1 MSFGW
6 SASDIVAALQLLNT
20 VVVALKDTGGA
31 SSDYQDVSCFL
42 NILSVTLQHLQ
53 ALQAAPLDPNLAKN
67 LEQHCA
73 QIQGPF
79 TAFRERISSRFKRDL
94 GAESTRLKVLTAGR
108 KIQWALSTS
117 KEIKKLQDQIGGS
130 VAAIGIILSQQIV

>member
-6 SASDIVAALQLLNT
+6 SASDIAAALQLLNT

-31 SSDYQDVSCFL
+31 SSDYQDASHFL
-42 NILSVTLQHLQ
+42 NILSVTLQHLK

-67 LEQHCA
+67 IEQHCA
-73 QIQGPF
+73 QIQGPLA
-79 TAFRERISSRFKRDL
+79 AFHERINSRFQRDL
-94 GAESTRLKVLTAGR
+94 GAESTRLMFLTAGR

-117 KEIKKLQDQIGGS
+117 KEVKRLKEKIGGS
-130 VAAIGIILSQQIV
+130 VAAIGIALSQQIV

>member
-6 SASDIVAALQLLNT
+6 SAGDIVAALQLLNT
-20 VVVALKDTGGA
+20 IIVALKDTGGA
-31 SSDYQDVSCFL
+31 SSDYQDVSYFL
-42 NILSVTLQHLQ
+42 NILSVTLQHLK

-73 QIQGPF
+73 QMQGPL
-79 TAFRERISSRFKRDL
+79 TAFHERISSRFERDL
-94 GAESTRLKVLTAGR
+94 GAGSTRLKFLTAGR
-108 KIQWALSTS
+108 KIQWALALS
-117 KEIKKLQDQIGGS
+117 KEAKKLQAKIGGS

>member
-42 NILSVTLQHLQ
+42 NTLSITLQHLK
-53 ALQAAPLDPNLAKN
+53 ALQASPVDPDLAKN

-73 QIQGPF
+73 QIQRPLTVF
-79 TAFRERISSRFKRDL
+79 HERISSRFERDL
-94 GAESTRLKVLTAGR
+94 GAESTRQMFLTAGR
-108 KIQWALSTS
+108 K
-117 KEIKKLQDQIGGS
+117 
-130 VAAIGIILSQQIV
+130 